1 MTILKFTDGMKFDL
15 SGSLRKEHR
24 EDGWYIVGE
33 GRLHAEKD
41 EASADKFLSEHS
53 QSSQDK
59 KPKVRWHSS
68 LN

>member
-1 MTILKFTDGMKFDL
+1 MTILKFKDGMKFDL

-53 QSSQDK
+53 QTSQDK
-59 KPKVRWHSS
+59 KSKVRRHSS

>member
-53 QSSQDK
+53 QSSQGIEK
-59 KPKVRWHSS
+59 WKNTNLKY
-68 LN
+68 